1 MWEKC
6 SECHALE
13 EGGSVGGPSLYRYG
27 SVRWLR
33 EFLRDPGS
41 PLYYDGLNKMPPLGQ
56 KLAAAG
62 IDDLVAFLQTLA
74 QPQVT
79 LNP

>member
-1 MWEKC
+1 MI
-6 SECHALE
+6 AL
-13 EGGSVGGPSLYRYG
+13 SSRRSIVLKVSD
-27 SVRWLR
+27 W
-33 EFLRDPGS
+33 RDPGS

-56 KLAAAG
+56 KLAAAE